1 MHVGLTGEF
10 GAHRVSPRQLLAALQ
25 VCRQLTFAQ
34 DGSAQSR
41 PIDNGKPL
49 QAYHAERWCSSCIQ
63 RTSHGA
69 CVWHPQRDAEHWN
82 DGLQGRLVCAEGIV
96 TKASVVRPK
105 WVKSVHYCP
114 ATGRETTREYR
125 CALQLSE
132 AALLSVDEFAAGGQ

>member
-25 VCRQLTFAQ
+25 VCGHLIGDVLTCIAVYMV
-34 DGSAQSR
+34 
-41 PIDNGKPL
+41 PL
-49 QAYHAERWCSSCIQ
+49 VHSVLPGA
-63 RTSHGA
+63 HGIG
-69 CVWHPQRDAEHWN
+69 N
-82 DGLQGRLVCAEGIV
+82 DVLQGRLVCAEGIV

-125 CALQLSE
+125 CALQMPQAVSAVDVQVCGWQP
-132 AALLSVDEFAAGGQ
+132 AACSLERQPS